1 MVNLKDRQMENRGAK
16 PEGAPGLKSLMR
28 ALRHR
33 NYRLF
38 FGGQSIS
45 LIGTWMQR
53 IALSWLVYRLTN
65 SAFLLGFVGFAGQIP
80 TFLLAPFAGVLADRY
95 NRQRLLVLTQTLAT
109 VQALTLALLVLT
121 GAVLVWHIVVLSV
134 VLGVVN
140 AFDMPTRQA
149 FVMEMV
155 EEKEDLAN
163 AIALNSSMVNSARLL
178 GPSIAGVVIAA
189 VGEGTCFLIN
199 GISYVPVI
207 AALLAMTFR
216 PKDSKPRP
224 LRVWQGLKD
233 GIIYA
238 YGFAP
243 IRAILLLLA
252 LVSLMGMPYVVL
264 MPIFAEDILHGG
276 PHALGF
282 LMGGSGMG
290 ALGGALYLASRKSV
304 LGLGKKMAMASGM
317 FGIGLIAFS
326 LSRVLW
332 VSLLLMLMTGFG
344 QMVEMA
350 SSNTVLQTIVDDDKR
365 GRVMSFFA
373 MAFMGMVPFGSLL
386 AGFLASKIGAPGT
399 LLIGG
404 TACLLGA
411 AMFLRRLPALRVMVR
426 PIYVKM
432 GIIPEIALGIQ
443 SVTEATMQ
451 QKNSVEKG
459 V

>member
-1 MVNLKDRQMENRGAK
+1 MNLKDTQTANKGMKSKG
-16 PEGAPGLKSLMR
+16 GPGLRSIIR

-53 IALSWLVYRLTN
+53 IALSWLVYRLTH
-65 SAFLLGFVGFAGQIP
+65 SPFLLGVVGFSGQIP
-80 TFLLAPFAGVLADRY
+80 TFLLAPFAGVMADRY
-95 NRQRLLVLTQTLAT
+95 NRQRLLVLTQTIAT
-109 VQALTLALLVLT
+109 VQALTLAVLVLT

-134 VLGVVN
+134 VLGVVH

-155 EEKEDLAN
+155 EDRADLAN
-163 AIALNSSMVNSARLL
+163 AIALNSSMVNAARLL
-178 GPSIAGVVIAA
+178 GPSIAGVLIAA

-199 GISYVPVI
+199 GLSYLPVI
-207 AALLAMTFR
+207 AALLAMSFKAR
-216 PKDSKPRP
+216 DSKPRA
-224 LRVWQGLKD
+224 LQVWQGLKD
-233 GIIYA
+233 GIVYA
-238 YGFAP
+238 ASFTP

-264 MPIFAEDILHGG
+264 MPVFAKDVLHGG
-276 PHALGF
+276 PHTLGF

-290 ALGGALYLASRKSV
+290 ALGGALYLASRRTV
-304 LGLGKKMAMASGM
+304 LGLGKKMALASGL

-332 VSLLLMLMTGFG
+332 ISLLLMLIVGFG

-365 GRVMSFFA
+365 GRVMSLFA
-373 MAFMGMVPFGSLL
+373 MAFMGMAPFGSLL
-386 AGFLASKIGAPGT
+386 AGFLASRIGAPGT
-399 LLIGG
+399 LLVGG
-404 TACLLGA
+404 AACLLGA
-411 AMFLRRLPALRVMVR
+411 AIFWRRLPALRKMVR
-426 PIYVKM
+426 PIYVRM
-432 GIIPEIALGIQ
+432 GIIPEIAVGIQ
-443 SVTEATMQ
+443 SATEATMHQ
-451 QKNSVEKG
+451 RDPADKG
-459 V
+459 VS

>member
-1 MVNLKDRQMENRGAK
+1 MDNKGTK
-16 PEGAPGLKSLMR
+16 SKGGPGLKFVIR

-65 SAFLLGFVGFAGQIP
+65 SPFLLGFVGFAGQIP

-95 NRQRLLVLTQTLAT
+95 NRQRLLVLTQILAT
-109 VQALTLALLVLT
+109 VQAFTLALLVLT

-178 GPSIAGVVIAA
+178 GPSIAGVLIAA

-199 GISYVPVI
+199 GISYLPVI

-216 PKDSKPRP
+216 PRDSKPRP
-224 LRVWQGLKD
+224 LQVWQGLKD

-238 YGFAP
+238 SGFAP

-264 MPIFAEDILHGG
+264 MPVFAKDILHGG
-276 PHALGF
+276 PHTLGF

-290 ALGGALYLASRKSV
+290 ALGGALYLASRKTV
-304 LGLGKKMAMASGM
+304 LGLGKKMVMASGM

-332 VSLLLMLMTGFG
+332 ISLVLMLITGFG

-350 SSNTVLQTIVDDDKR
+350 SSNTILQTIVEDDKR

-373 MAFMGMVPFGSLL
+373 MAFMGMAPFGSLL

-411 AMFLRRLPALRVMVR
+411 ALFSHRLPALREMVR
-426 PIYVKM
+426 PIYVRM
-432 GIIPEIALGIQ
+432 GILPEIALGIQ
-443 SVTEATMQ
+443 SATETTMQ
-451 QKNSVEKG
+451 HKNHLGKG
-459 V
+459 GL